1 MIETGYTYIYLL
13 FNKIYLFNGN

>member
-1 MIETGYTYIYLL
+1 MIETGYTYISLL